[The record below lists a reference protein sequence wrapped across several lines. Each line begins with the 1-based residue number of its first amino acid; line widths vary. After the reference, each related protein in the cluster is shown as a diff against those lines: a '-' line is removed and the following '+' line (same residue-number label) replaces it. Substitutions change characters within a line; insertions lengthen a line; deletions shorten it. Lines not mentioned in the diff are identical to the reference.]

1 MIPLHDDIPSRRYPV
16 VTRLLVATSV
26 LVFLYE
32 LSLGSGELRVFVHEL
47 GVVPAR
53 YLPLEQALAYGW
65 VLAVPLV
72 TSIFLHGGWMHL
84 LSNMLYLWIF
94 GDNVEDRMGHGRFLL
109 FYLLVGVIGNAAHIA
124 ANPASRAP
132 AIGASGAIAGVLG
145 AYLLSFPRARVAT
158 LIPLG
163 IFLTVVQVPAV
174 LFLFGWF
181 LLQLANG
188 VASLGVPGAG
198 QVAWWAH
205 IGGFVSG
212 ALLVGVFAGQRR
224 PVYW

>member
-16 VTRLLVATSV
+16 VTRLLVAASV
-26 LVFLYE
+26 LAFVYE
-32 LSLGSGELRVFVHEL
+32 LSLGTRELRVLVHVL

-53 YLPLEQALAYGW
+53 YFHPEQLRAFGW
-65 VLAVPLV
+65 VLAVPLL
-72 TSIFLHGGWMHL
+72 TSIFLHGGWLHL

-109 FYLLVGVIGNAAHIA
+109 FYLLVGMMGNAAHIV
-124 ANPASRAP
+124 ANPASQVP

-158 LIPLG
+158 LVPLG

-188 VASLGVPGAG
+188 VASLGVPGTQ

-205 IGGFVSG
+205 IGGFLSG

-224 PVYW
+224 AVYW

>member
-16 VTRLLVATSV
+16 VTRLLVAASV

-32 LSLGSGELRVFVHEL
+32 WSLPAQKLWGVVHYW

-53 YLPLEQALAYGW
+53 YFPLEDVLAYRW
-65 VLAVPLV
+65 QLLVPLV

-84 LSNMLYLWIF
+84 AGNMLYLWIF

-109 FYLLVGVIGNAAHIA
+109 FYLLVGVIGNGAYILAD
-124 ANPASRAP
+124 PGVRVP

-145 AYLLSFPRARVAT
+145 AYLVSFPGARVAT
-158 LIPLG
+158 LVPLG

-174 LFLFGWF
+174 LFLLGWF

-188 VASLGVPGAG
+188 VAALGVPSG
-198 QVAWWAH
+198 QQIAWWAH
-205 IGGFVSG
+205 IGGFLAGLV
-212 ALLVGVFAGQRR
+212 LVGVFASDRR
-224 PVYW
+224 ALYR

>member
-16 VTRLLVATSV
+16 VTRLLVAVSV

-32 LSLGSGELRVFVHEL
+32 VTLGPRELWLVVHTL

-53 YLPLEQALAYGW
+53 YLPLERLFAYGW
-65 VLAVPLV
+65 VLIIPLV

-109 FYLLVGVIGNAAHIA
+109 FYLLAGAIGNAAHILA
-124 ANPASRAP
+124 DPTSRVP

-145 AYLLSFPRARVAT
+145 AYLVSFPSARVAT
-158 LIPLG
+158 LVPLG

-188 VASLGVPGAG
+188 VAALGVPSAQ

-205 IGGFVSG
+205 IGGFLSG
-212 ALLVGVFAGQRR
+212 LVLVGFFAGDRR
-224 PVYW
+224 RLYD